1 MENQAVAK
9 QPAENSCK
17 EFTVSEVMDEFGI
30 NKFTWFM
37 FFILGFAMLFDGYD
51 YMIMSYTLVPAA
63 TSLHVADNPVLMGS
77 MSSWS
82 TLGLVIGG
90 LLSGILSDRFGRK
103 KTLSVAILIY
113 GVLTLPQAFAPSFEV
128 FVFFRFCAGIGLG
141 SCIPTVTT
149 CFSEST
155 PTRQRAIF
163 ITFGMAFMIV
173 GWVLAGVVGSAITN
187 LPYEIFAGFD
197 NWRVCYIIGAI
208 PILYAIL
215 LFFIMHDTPHWLASK
230 GRKEETLERL
240 RQIEKMGTGSTE
252 IVDKLSPKGLIIP
265 PKPAKTGPLALFSRK
280 YIFATCAVWSGYF
293 LGQVVVFGLNL
304 WLPTMMTA
312 VTGDPLTGAGLAVWQ
327 NAAAILANAT
337 CGFISEGLGR
347 KKALML
353 GWIVAFCVI
362 IGVSVGIENYAVIGY
377 WGTLALMVLLGYAV
391 NYTITVVQPMMA
403 ESYPTQ
409 FRNTGVS
416 WAQAFGRFGGALAP
430 MMLGAILGALASQAG
445 VDMSAG
451 GSPMVP
457 VYSRAFLFLCVP
469 CVLGAIC
476 TMVFVRREYAGKSLD
491 ELTDEVEA

>member
-1 MENQAVAK
+1 MDQ
-9 QPAENSCK
+9 QSGK
-17 EFTVSEVMDEFGI
+17 EFTVSDIMDEFGL
-30 NKFTWFM
+30 NRFTWFM

-63 TSLHVADNPVLMGS
+63 TSLQVLDNPVLMGS

-82 TLGLVIGG
+82 TVGLVIGG
-90 LLSGILSDRFGRK
+90 LLSGILSDKFGRK
-103 KTLSVAILIY
+103 KTLVVSIFCYAL
-113 GVLTLPQAFAPSFEV
+113 LTLPQAFAPTFEV

-141 SCIPTVTT
+141 ACIPTVTT

-155 PTRQRAIF
+155 PTRYRAVF

-187 LPYEIFAGFD
+187 AAPIIEGFD
-197 NWRVCYIIGAI
+197 NWRLCYIIGAI
-208 PILYAIL
+208 PLLYSILIG
-215 LFFIMHDTPHWLASK
+215 FIMHDTPHWLASK
-230 GRKEETLERL
+230 DRKEDTLNRL
-240 RQIEKMGTGSTE
+240 RQIEKMGTGKTE
-252 IVDKLSPKGLIIP
+252 IVDALSPANLIIP
-265 PKPAKTGPLALFSRK
+265 PKPAKTGPLALFSKK

-312 VTGDPLTGAGLAVWQ
+312 VTGDPVTGAGLAVWQ
-327 NAAAILANAT
+327 NGAAILANAT

-353 GWIVAFCVI
+353 GWIVAFVVI
-362 IGVSVGIENYAVIGY
+362 IAVSFGIENYAAIGY
-377 WGTLALMVLLGYAV
+377 WGTLGLMVLLGYAV
-391 NYTITVVQPMMA
+391 NYTITCVQPMMA

-409 FRNTGVS
+409 FRNTGVA

-430 MMLGAILGALASQAG
+430 MVLGAILGTLAAQAG
-445 VDMSAG
+445 VDMAAG

-457 VYSRAFLFLCVP
+457 VYSKAFLFLAVP
-469 CVLGAIC
+469 CVLGMIC

-491 ELTDEVEA
+491 ELTEEVNG